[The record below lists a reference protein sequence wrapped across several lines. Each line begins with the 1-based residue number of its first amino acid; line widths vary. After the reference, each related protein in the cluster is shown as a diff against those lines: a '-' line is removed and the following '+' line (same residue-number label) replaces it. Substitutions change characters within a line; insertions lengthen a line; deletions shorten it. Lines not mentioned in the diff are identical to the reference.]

1 MGALVSYITSFAYG
15 ESDFN
20 NNKIPDRKEVL
31 DFVVRELDKKKEREQ
46 SRLVKARTKAIKK
59 LLKR

>member
-1 MGALVSYITSFAYG
+1 MGALVSYVKSFVYG

-31 DFVVRELDKKKEREQ
+31 DFVVRELDKKKEKDK
-46 SRLVKARTKAIKK
+46 SKLVKEKAKAIKK